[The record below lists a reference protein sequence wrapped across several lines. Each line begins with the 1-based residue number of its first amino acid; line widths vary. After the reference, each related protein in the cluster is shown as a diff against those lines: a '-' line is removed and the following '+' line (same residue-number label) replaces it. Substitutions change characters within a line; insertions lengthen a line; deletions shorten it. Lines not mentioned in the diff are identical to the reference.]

1 MSAGA
6 YNFICEQGATF
17 ARTITVK
24 DANDAPRDFTNYSGR
39 MHVRRRIDDVDT
51 LVELT
56 TDNGRMTL
64 NSDGEVYLSMSP
76 ATTAAI
82 TDSGVYDLELE
93 DASGAVE
100 RLIEGTFT
108 LLKEVTR

>member
-6 YNFICEQGATF
+6 YNFICEQGTTF
-17 ARTITVK
+17 ARTLFVK
-24 DANDAPRDFTNYSGR
+24 DSTDTLRDLSTYSGR
-39 MHVRRRIDDVDT
+39 MHVRRRIDDTAT

-56 TDNGRMTL
+56 TTNGRMTL
-64 NSDGEVYLSMSP
+64 NANGEIYLSLSP
-76 ATTAAI
+76 TETSAI

-93 DASGAVE
+93 DSSGNVE

-108 LLKEVTR
+108 LIKEVTR